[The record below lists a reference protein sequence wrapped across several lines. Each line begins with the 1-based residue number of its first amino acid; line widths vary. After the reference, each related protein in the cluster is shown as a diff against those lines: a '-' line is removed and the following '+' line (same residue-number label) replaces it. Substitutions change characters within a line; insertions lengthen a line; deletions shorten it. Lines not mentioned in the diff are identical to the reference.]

1 MLNTLRAHA
10 QSWVIKVILGIIV
23 LTFVISFGIGTFSST
38 KEVLAKLDRQE
49 ILVRDFNRRYQEEFD
64 RLRRQFPDKAD
75 KLAQQFNLRKQV
87 LEQMINRE
95 LMLREARRQHFA
107 VGDQD
112 VQDAVR
118 SEPAFQA
125 NGRFDFETYRTIL
138 RNNGLTPESYE
149 TRMREDLLLQ
159 RYQRNLL
166 SGVTVSLTEVDQRFR
181 MEHEKVELEYTFFD
195 PERFRGKTEASP
207 EEVKAYY
214 DSHAAEFM
222 TPDRFQLRYAV
233 LTLAELQKSVR
244 LPDRAAERYYE
255 RHVED
260 EFTTPVRVHARHIL
274 KRVDPK
280 ATDEQKQ
287 TVRKAIDALLAEIR
301 GGKDFAEVAKAQS
314 EDLTK
319 DKGGDLGWF
328 KKGDMVPAFE
338 EAALALAPGQISDVV
353 SSPFGLHIIQVLE
366 KQAGLT
372 KSFNAMKGEIETRLL
387 EERAEQ
393 KLTLE
398 ADRLPQRIQKEG
410 LDAVAGPL
418 GLTAKETGWF
428 DGGSVLEGLGAMKA
442 LHDQI
447 RTLQSGDA
455 GVWRRNPVLGHLF
468 YQVTGKQP
476 ATLRP
481 FEEVKDL
488 AQIKVLAQKRV
499 VAAEAAAKAAADSVK
514 TEADFRRA
522 AEEHGLAIRTGAL
535 SARETRIAEVGDDPE
550 FFRAALQ
557 LAETMPFAVSNH
569 EGRSYLLHLRK
580 RYLPDVKNVDME
592 KQQLAGR
599 LKREWEQYF
608 LEKEY
613 ERLRSESSIEILRP
627 EFVAGLQ

>member
-1 MLNTLRAHA
+1 MLNTLRTHA
-10 QSWVIKVILGIIV
+10 QSWVIKLILGVIV

-49 ILVRDFNRRYQEEFD
+49 ILVRDYNKRYQEEFE
-64 RLRRQFPDKAD
+64 RLRRQFPGNAD

-112 VQDAVR
+112 VQDSVR
-118 SEPAFQA
+118 SEAAFQA

-138 RNNGLTPESYE
+138 RNNGLTPEGYE
-149 TRMREDLLLQ
+149 YRMREDLLLQ
-159 RYQRNLL
+159 KYQRNLL
-166 SGVTVSLTEVDQRFR
+166 AGVTVSQSELEQRFR
-181 MEHEKVELEYTFFD
+181 MEHEKIELEYAYFD
-195 PERFRGKTEASP
+195 PERFRSKTEATP

-214 DSHAAEFM
+214 DSHATEFM

-287 TVRKAIDALLAEIR
+287 AARKAIAALLAEIR

-338 EAALALAPGQISDVV
+338 EAALALAAGQVSDIV

-366 KQAGLT
+366 KEAGRT
-372 KSFNAMKGEIETRLL
+372 KSLDTVKGEIEARLL
-387 EERAEQ
+387 EERAGQ

-410 LDAVAGPL
+410 LDAVAGTL

-428 DGGSVLEGLGAMKA
+428 DEGSTVEGLGSVKP

-455 GVWRRNPVLGHLF
+455 GAWRRNPVLGHVL

-481 FEEVKDL
+481 FDEVKEL
-488 AQIKVLAQKRV
+488 GQVKVLAQKRV
-499 VAAEAAAKAAADSVK
+499 AAAEAAAKAAADSVK
-514 TEADFRRA
+514 TEADFRRVA
-522 AEEHGLAIRTGAL
+522 GEYGLSIGTGAV
-535 SARETRIAEVGDDPE
+535 SARETRIAGVGDDPE
-550 FFRAALQ
+550 FFKAALQ
-557 LAETMPFAVSNH
+557 LAEAKPFARSNH
-569 EGRSYLLHLRK
+569 NGRGYLLHLRK
-580 RYLPDVKNVDME
+580 RYLPDVKNVDNE

-613 ERLRSESSIEILRP
+613 ERLRSGSSIEILRP